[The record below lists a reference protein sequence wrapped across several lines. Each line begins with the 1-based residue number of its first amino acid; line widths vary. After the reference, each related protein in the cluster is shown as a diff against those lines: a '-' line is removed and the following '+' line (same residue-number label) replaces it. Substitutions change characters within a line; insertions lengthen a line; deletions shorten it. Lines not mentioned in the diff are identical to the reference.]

1 MAKGSKPS
9 REGQQHAPAI
19 NDERF
24 ARLQTDPRFLR
35 PNREEAKVV
44 IDDRFKGL
52 LSGGLS
58 GGKKTK
64 INKYGR
70 KVKQNGASQDEDEM
84 KRLYRLKNDDER
96 EASGS
101 GSSSSS
107 EEEGQGGFIDYAR
120 GEGQLES
127 SDEDSSSD
135 EDDEDSDEEGESEVV
150 MGNAA
155 ARRREK
161 QSLRFADD
169 DDVEDVLAAEELDVA
184 EEDLS
189 KLDAQA
195 ERTVQREAAEA
206 KRAAKSAPMRA
217 GDTSRLAVVNMDW
230 DHIRAI
236 DLYKVFSSLVSPAGS
251 AVGGSSNGGTNGR
264 APSSSHIMPVKGRVL
279 NVRVYPSNFGLER
292 MAKENEEGPPR
303 DIFKRDE
310 EGRIKPKKKR
320 KSKKGATQDEDDSDE
335 SDIELFEVDEGGE
348 FDEEALRDYQLE
360 RLRYYYAIVTFDS
373 PQAARYIMDEVDG
386 TEMERTANVFDL
398 SFVPDDMT
406 FPDKQANKEDL
417 ADEGWRDEASEA
429 HDGGAYKGVDFTTDV
444 SVIDVQLCNPT
455 HPHTSFSLSRHS
467 DIPKFS

>member
-1 MAKGSKPS
+1 MAKGSKGS
-9 REGQQHAPAI
+9 KEGKQHAPAI
-19 NDERF
+19 RDERF

-35 PNREEAKVV
+35 PNREELKVV

-58 GGKKTK
+58 GGKKNRM
-64 INKYGR
+64 NKYGR
-70 KVKQNGASQDEDEM
+70 KVKPVDASKETDEM
-84 KRLYRLKNDDER
+84 KRLYRMENGDDN
-96 EASGS
+96 APSGS

-107 EEEGQGGFIDYAR
+107 SEEEEGGKQSGFIDYAR

-127 SDEDSSSD
+127 SDEDSSSEED
-135 EDDEDSDEEGESEVV
+135 EEESDEEGASEVV

-161 QSLRFADD
+161 QSLRFADED
-169 DDVEDVLAAEELDVA
+169 DEDDLSIEELDVA
-184 EEDLS
+184 QDDLS

-206 KRAAKSAPMRA
+206 KRAAKTAPKRT

-251 AVGGSSNGGTNGR
+251 AVSGSSNGGISAR
-264 APSSSHIMPVKGRVL
+264 AASSSHILPVKGRVL
-279 NVRVYPSNFGLER
+279 SVRVYPSNFGLER

-310 EGRIKPKKKR
+310 EGRIKPKKTKKK
-320 KSKKGATQDEDDSDE
+320 KSKTNQDEDDSDE
-335 SDIELFEVDEGGE
+335 SDLELFEVDEGGE
-348 FDEEALRDYQLE
+348 FDEEALRNYQLE

-373 PQAARYIMDEVDG
+373 PQAARYIMDQVDG

-406 FPDKQANKEDL
+406 FPEKQANKEDL
-417 ADEGWRDEASEA
+417 ADQGWRDEASEG
-429 HDGGAYKGVDFTTDV
+429 HDDGAYKGVDFTTDV
-444 SVIDVQLCNPT
+444 SVI
-455 HPHTSFSLSRHS
+455 
-467 DIPKFS
+467 